1 MTHILASAIIMLAAF
16 ALPGYTHPRPSIFNN
31 LFTFF
36 QLILELD
43 KVWQRLCVII
53 SPNFSQFMTVAAV

>member
-1 MTHILASAIIMLAAF
+1 VSVDILSVLKNAKYIMTHILASAIIMLAAF

-43 KVWQRLCVII
+43 KV
-53 SPNFSQFMTVAAV
+53 